1 MSGKAYQ
8 GKEYLSWV
16 MKNEFVR
23 WKKLRMKKR
32 ASIQG
37 IASWE
42 KKRKHWDWDAER
54 ERERFNMSPES
65 ESESLSVMSNSLP
78 SHEIYGHGILQVRI
92 LEWVAFPFS
101 WGSSQPRSPAFQAD
115 SLPAEPQGKPKNEP
129 REDGKRETKR
139 SPIWKIL
146 ILLLKKWKTI
156 SGFKLESDHNP
167 ICIWKRP
174 LFHQWLE
181 HETKAVSRR
190 GSYGSGLD

>member
-1 MSGKAYQ
+1 
-8 GKEYLSWV
+8 

-37 IASWE
+37 IASW
-42 KKRKHWDWDAER
+42 KKQKALGLRCRKRER
-54 ERERFNMSPES
+54 EREIQYEPRKWKWK
-65 ESESLSVMSNSLP
+65 SLSHVQLFA
-78 SHEIYGHGILQVRI
+78 SHELYGHGILQVRI

-101 WGSSQPRSPAFQAD
+101 RGSSQPRSPAFQAD
-115 SLPAEPQGKPKNEP
+115 SLLAEPQGKPKNEP
-129 REDGKRETKR
+129 GEDGKRETR
-139 SPIWKIL
+139 SSPIWKIL
-146 ILLLKKWKTI
+146 ILLLRKWKTI
-156 SGFKLESDHNP
+156 SGFKLESDHNQ

>member
-1 MSGKAYQ
+1 
-8 GKEYLSWV
+8 

-23 WKKLRMKKR
+23 WKKLRIKNR

-37 IASWE
+37 IASWKKE
-42 KKRKHWDWDAER
+42 KALGLRWRER
-54 ERERFNMSPES
+54 EREREREIFNMSPES
-65 ESESLSVMSNSLP
+65 ESESRSVMSNSLP
-78 SHEIYGHGILQVRI
+78 SHELYGHGILQVRI

-101 WGSSQPRSPAFQAD
+101 RGSSQPRSPAFQAH

-129 REDGKRETKR
+129 REDGKREIIR

-146 ILLLKKWKTI
+146 ILLLRKWKTI
-156 SGFKLESDHNP
+156 SGLKLESNHNQ

-174 LFHQWLE
+174 LFHQRLE